1 MQAEDMYGENAN
13 LGQLLGQ
20 LAAEAD
26 PGRSLKTTLVA
37 LRQAAHADGVSLTR
51 LNEIHF
57 HLVDG
62 DRSLWNHDMQVY
74 RGWLKDLPEE
84 LTRCPNLNGT
94 TVEAGAWYTL
104 RVGDGWLVC
113 FWFQDEAAL
122 VDDIQIA
129 DLLHI
134 LVLVCNT
141 YLNHHREIRANQ
153 LADSVINSILD
164 PLLVLTEDR
173 RLILMNEAAERVFG
187 ALSAESVGKPL
198 EQVVQAEDLLALLEN
213 ASLDDNI
220 RPPEWM
226 TGEEGNQQTYLP
238 FLSTV
243 HTPEGVSDGRVLALR
258 DVSRF
263 KRLNQNQREFMRIV
277 SHDLRSP
284 LTAIQGFADMIR
296 MGMVGDLTE
305 KQEYFVDKILSGITQ
320 MTSIVENIQDAGR
333 FDPETGFY
341 EMSRTHVDLGEI
353 ASKIVNGHIIPAEKD
368 SLSLALN
375 VADDVPI
382 VNVDENM
389 LTRAM
394 TNLVDNAIKYTPDGG
409 KVEINIH
416 RNGENV
422 VIDVADDGNGIS
434 EEDQKRLFRRHVRL
448 ARKEHVRVKGTG
460 LGLFIVRSVAQ
471 AHGGDATVHSV
482 MGEGTTFSIIVP
494 LTGSNL
500 IGSET

>member
-1 MQAEDMYGENAN
+1 MQAEDMYGANAN

-26 PGRSLKTTLVA
+26 PGRSLKTILAA
-37 LRQAAHADGVSLTR
+37 LRQVTSADGVSLTR
-51 LNEIHF
+51 LADLHL
-57 HLVDG
+57 HLVEG
-62 DRSLWNHDMQVY
+62 ERSLWFHDMALYARLLDTMPTPWAHQIAL
-74 RGWLKDLPEE
+74 GEE
-84 LTRCPNLNGT
+84 VAAKT
-94 TVEAGAWYTL
+94 WYTARL
-104 RVGDGWLVC
+104 HDASWVVCVWFKDATARVDMREIEDMLHLLTLVC
-113 FWFQDEAAL
+113 G
-122 VDDIQIA
+122 
-129 DLLHI
+129 
-134 LVLVCNT
+134 T
-141 YLNHHREIRANQ
+141 YMSHHRQKRANQ
-153 LADSVINSILD
+153 LSDSVINSILD

-173 RLILMNEAAERVFG
+173 RLVLMNEAAERVFG
-187 ALSAESVGKPL
+187 VRSANAVDQPL
-198 EQVVQAEDLLALLEN
+198 ASIVKSEDLLALLDVGD
-213 ASLDDNI
+213 SD
-220 RPPEWM
+220 RSTEWI
-226 TGEEGNQQTYLP
+226 TGEEGNQQTFVPL
-238 FLSTV
+238 LSVV
-243 HTPEGVSDGRVLALR
+243 HTPDGVPDGRVLALR

-284 LTAIQGFADMIR
+284 LTAIQGFADMVR

-305 KQEYFVDKILSGITQ
+305 KQEYFIDKILSGITQ

-341 EMSRTHVDLGEI
+341 EMERTHVDLGGV
-353 ASKIVNGHIIPAEKD
+353 AAKIVKGHIIPAEKD
-368 SLSLALN
+368 NLKLNLN

-409 KVEINIH
+409 
-416 RNGENV
+416 NV
-422 VIDVADDGNGIS
+422 VIDIHRDRDHVVVAVADDGDGIS

-471 AHGGDATVHSV
+471 AHGGDALVHSV
-482 MGEGTTFSIIVP
+482 AGEGTTFSIIIP

-500 IGSET
+500 IGGAT